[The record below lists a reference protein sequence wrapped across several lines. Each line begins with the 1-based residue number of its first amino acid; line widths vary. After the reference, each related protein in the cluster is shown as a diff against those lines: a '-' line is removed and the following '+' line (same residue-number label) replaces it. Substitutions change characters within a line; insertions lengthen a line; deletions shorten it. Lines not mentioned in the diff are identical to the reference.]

1 MSLAKDD
8 FIHSLRIQCGLSK
21 PTSKALFETIFEL
34 IKKALESR
42 DDVLVSGFAKSSARK
57 KALRM
62 EKPCCRRGFDPG
74 RQDCGHVQVL
84 KGFREMIYGE
94 AHKVI

>member
-1 MSLAKDD
+1 LAKDD
-8 FIHSLRIQCGLSK
+8 LIQSLRIQCGLSK
-21 PTSKALFETIFEL
+21 RTSKALFETIFEL

-62 EKPCCRRGFDPG
+62 ENPCCRKGFDP
-74 RQDCGHVQVL
+74 
-84 KGFREMIYGE
+84 
-94 AHKVI
+94 

>member
-42 DDVLVSGFAKSSARK
+42 DEVDPIVKTTK
-57 KALRM
+57 W
-62 EKPCCRRGFDPG
+62 EK
-74 RQDCGHVQVL
+74 
-84 KGFREMIYGE
+84 
-94 AHKVI
+94 